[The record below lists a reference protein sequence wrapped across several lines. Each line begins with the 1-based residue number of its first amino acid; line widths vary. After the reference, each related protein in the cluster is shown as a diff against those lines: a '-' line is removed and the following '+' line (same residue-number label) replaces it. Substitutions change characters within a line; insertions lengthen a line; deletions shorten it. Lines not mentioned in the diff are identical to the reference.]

1 MCNYLPILNEELHP
15 SFLPRSVNECTMVEE
30 NEENKQNMSSELI
43 LELDWVEDHL
53 HWSLLFRVVAAGLF

>member
-1 MCNYLPILNEELHP
+1 
-15 SFLPRSVNECTMVEE
+15 MVEE
-30 NEENKQNMSSELI
+30 NEENKQNISSELI